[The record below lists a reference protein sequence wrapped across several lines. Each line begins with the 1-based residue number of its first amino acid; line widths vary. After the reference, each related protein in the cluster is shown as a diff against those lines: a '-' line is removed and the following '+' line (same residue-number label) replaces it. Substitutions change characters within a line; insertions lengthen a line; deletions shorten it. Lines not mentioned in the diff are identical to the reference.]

1 MRRSPRG
8 VGSSRVRPEQASSGS
23 PDFTNVVRLDVVDS
37 TNRYAAD
44 AARRGAPDGLVVVAE
59 EQTAGRGRLARTWVA
74 PRGEALL
81 CSVVLRPGLGVE
93 DLHLVPTAVALAAA
107 DAAAQTS
114 GAPITM
120 KWPNDLVAGD
130 AKVGGVLAEVVAP
143 ADRAG
148 QAPAALVVGVGINLE
163 AGGVLAL
170 LGPEAAGRVTGLTE
184 LAGRPVARDEVLE
197 AMLGS
202 LRHRWGANRSSDR
215 STMEEYRARCSTL
228 GRRVRA
234 DTVRGSFSGLARLI
248 DDAGRLVV
256 DLGGGEV
263 ALDAADIIHLRDDP
277 PDGGSAS

>member
-1 MRRSPRG
+1 M
-8 VGSSRVRPEQASSGS
+8 
-23 PDFTNVVRLDVVDS
+23 VRLDVVDS

-44 AARRGAPDGLVVVAE
+44 AARRGTPDGLVVVAE
-59 EQTAGRGRLARTWVA
+59 EQKAGRGRLGRTWVA

-114 GAPITM
+114 GALITL
-120 KWPNDLVAGD
+120 KWPNDLVVGD

-143 ADRAG
+143 DDRTG
-148 QAPAALVVGVGINLE
+148 QAPSALVVGVGVNLE
-163 AGGVLAL
+163 AGGVAAL
-170 LGPEAAGRVTGLTE
+170 LGGEAVGRVTGLSE

-197 AMLGS
+197 AMLRS
-202 LRHRWGANRSSDR
+202 LRRRWGASRSPDR
-215 STMEEYRARCSTL
+215 TTMDEYRARCSTL

-234 DTVRGSFSGLARLI
+234 DTVRGSISGLARQI

-256 DLGGGEV
+256 ELGDVEL

-277 PDGGSAS
+277 PDAGSAS

>member
-1 MRRSPRG
+1 
-8 VGSSRVRPEQASSGS
+8 
-23 PDFTNVVRLDVVDS
+23 VVRLDVVDS

-93 DLHLVPTAVALAAA
+93 NLHLVPTAVALAAA

-114 GAPITM
+114 GATITM

-148 QAPAALVVGVGINLE
+148 EAPAALVVGVGINLE

-170 LGPEAAGRVTGLTE
+170 LGEEAAGRVTGLTE

-202 LRHRWGANRSSDR
+202 LRRRWGANRPPDR

-248 DDAGRLVV
+248 DDAGRLIV

-263 ALDAADIIHLRDDP
+263 ALDTADIIHLRDDP
-277 PDGGSAS
+277 PDGASAS

>member
-1 MRRSPRG
+1 
-8 VGSSRVRPEQASSGS
+8 
-23 PDFTNVVRLDVVDS
+23 VVRLDVVDS

-107 DAAAQTS
+107 DAAAQAS

-148 QAPAALVVGVGINLE
+148 QAPAALVVGVGINLK

-170 LGPEAAGRVTGLTE
+170 LGEEAAGRVTGLTE

-197 AMLGS
+197 AMLRS
-202 LRHRWGANRSSDR
+202 LRHRWGANRSPDR

-234 DTVRGSFSGLARLI
+234 DTVRGSFSGLARRI

-263 ALDAADIIHLRDDP
+263 VLDAADIIHLRDDP
-277 PDGGSAS
+277 PDAGSAS

>member
-1 MRRSPRG
+1 
-8 VGSSRVRPEQASSGS
+8 
-23 PDFTNVVRLDVVDS
+23 VVRLDTVDS

-59 EQTAGRGRLARTWVA
+59 EQTAGRGRLGRTWVA

-114 GAPITM
+114 GALITL

-143 ADRAG
+143 DDRTG
-148 QAPAALVVGVGINLE
+148 QAPFALVVGVGVNLE
-163 AGGVLAL
+163 AGGVAAL
-170 LGPEAAGRVTGLTE
+170 LGGEAVGRVTGLSE
-184 LAGRPVARDEVLE
+184 LAGRPVARDEVFE
-197 AMLGS
+197 AMLRS
-202 LRHRWGANRSSDR
+202 LRRRSPDR
-215 STMEEYRARCSTL
+215 TTMDEYRARCSTL

-234 DTVRGSFSGLARLI
+234 DTVGGSISGLARQI

-256 DLGGGEV
+256 ELGDVEL

-277 PDGGSAS
+277 PDGASAS

>member
-1 MRRSPRG
+1 M
-8 VGSSRVRPEQASSGS
+8 
-23 PDFTNVVRLDVVDS
+23 VRLDVVDS

-263 ALDAADIIHLRDDP
+263 VLDAADIIHLRDDP

>member
-1 MRRSPRG
+1 M
-8 VGSSRVRPEQASSGS
+8 
-23 PDFTNVVRLDVVDS
+23 VRLDVVDS

-74 PRGEALL
+74 PRGAALL
-81 CSVVLRPGLGVE
+81 CSVVLRPDLGVE

-114 GAPITM
+114 GAAITM

-130 AKVGGVLAEVVAP
+130 AKVGGVLAEVVSP

-170 LGPEAAGRVTGLTE
+170 LGAEASGRVTGLTE

-202 LRHRWGANRSSDR
+202 LRHRWGANRSPTR

-256 DLGGGEV
+256 ELGGGEV
-263 ALDAADIIHLRDDP
+263 ALDAADIIHLRDYP
-277 PDGGSAS
+277 PDAGSAS